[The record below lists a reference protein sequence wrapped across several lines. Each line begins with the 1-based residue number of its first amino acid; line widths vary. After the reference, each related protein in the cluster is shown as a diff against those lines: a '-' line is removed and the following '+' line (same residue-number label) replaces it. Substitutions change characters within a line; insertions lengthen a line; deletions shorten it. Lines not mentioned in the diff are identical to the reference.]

1 MSYTTDPVADLL
13 TRIRNAN
20 NAHHESVQL
29 SGSKLKLEI
38 VKILKEEGFVK
49 NYEVISNPKQ
59 DQIKVILNYGPHRE
73 KVITNLERI
82 SKPGLRVYTG
92 TDSVPRVLRGLGIA
106 ILTTSQGVMTD
117 KQARRK
123 GIGGEVLCYVW

>member
-59 DQIKVILNYGPHRE
+59 DQIKVFLNYGPHRE

-92 TDSVPRVLRGLGIA
+92 TDRVPRVLRGLGIA